1 MNQKRWDLMF
11 TSLVSLA
18 VHLEAI
24 EDLFTSYLLMP
35 YAGSWL
41 LENPVL
47 QLRSNRGTN
56 FIEAVNELNIP
67 FDLVEDSV

>member
-1 MNQKRWDLMF
+1 MNQKRWDLVF
-11 TSLVSLA
+11 TSLVSLS
-18 VHLEAI
+18 VHQEAI
-24 EDLFTSYLLMP
+24 EDLFTSYLSMP

-56 FIEAVNELNIP
+56 FIEAVNELNISS
-67 FDLVEDSV
+67 DLVEDPV